1 LSELLNEACR
11 PVVQTEV
18 STLRVLP
25 VLLRLLLTDSKRP
38 TPSGAAFTACRH
50 YSLLSI
56 CYRLYDGRM
65 KYLFGSFPGADDV
78 FLIESG
84 SPDVSLRVV
93 DKVRTIFPKARYHV
107 LTCWP
112 ETAHTPRLPPKGPYA
127 SLFRAADYPTTL
139 DKLRLLLSLARR
151 RWRVLVILCTGE
163 QVLWRWKMLALV
175 IFPSKI
181 LIANENAD
189 FFWLDWAHR
198 RNLRQFIAVRGGVNR
213 DEIAATIL
221 RAMVL
226 PFTFLF
232 LLLTALYLYTRRWR
246 RLLMW
251 KLRPVTAD
259 ARRSLE
265 SDLLEPPA

>member
-1 LSELLNEACR
+1 MR
-11 PVVQTEV
+11 
-18 STLRVLP
+18 
-25 VLLRLLLTDSKRP
+25 
-38 TPSGAAFTACRH
+38 
-50 YSLLSI
+50 
-56 CYRLYDGRM
+56 
-65 KYLFGSFPGADDV
+65 YLFGSFPGGDDV

-84 SPDVSLRVV
+84 SPNVSLRVV
-93 DKVRTIFPKARYHV
+93 DKVRKIFPKARYHL

-112 ETAHTPRLPPKGPYA
+112 ETVHDPRSQPAGPYH

-163 QVLWRWKMLALV
+163 QVLWRWKMLALA
-175 IFPSKI
+175 IFPSKV

-226 PFTFLF
+226 PFTFVF
-232 LLLTALYLYTRRWR
+232 LLLTALYLYSRRWR
-246 RLLMW
+246 RLLLW
-251 KLRPVTAD
+251 KLRPPNGHPHAQ
-259 ARRSLE
+259 AASQLP
-265 SDLLEPPA
+265 SEPKA